1 MSQPDS
7 PDLDANLVA
16 AFCAAEAEAPLDAAA
31 AQRVKRRV
39 LQRIAELEDGHIT
52 VQAGNDGWQRFSR
65 GVQIKV
71 RAVLFLRGAVPDASA
86 LI

>member
-1 MSQPDS
+1 MGISCGFVDIYAARSAADS
-7 PDLDANLVA
+7 VRNRIR
-16 AFCAAEAEAPLDAAA
+16 AAA
-31 AQRVKRRV
+31 
-39 LQRIAELEDGHIT
+39 
-52 VQAGNDGWQRFSR
+52 SR